1 MKTFTAIDEL
11 IENHTLQ
18 SIISGSSCSIAD
30 SDTAVEYAIKQQNIG
45 IEQCATSKVTLIVY
59 MYGVRSITTCSLR
72 IMLGIELADVPVQTK
87 ASLLSVLVYLKYM

>member
-1 MKTFTAIDEL
+1 MKIFTAVDEL

-30 SDTAVEYAIKQQNIG
+30 SDTAVEYATKQQNI
-45 IEQCATSKVTLIVY
+45 EQRATSEVTLVVY
-59 MYGVRSITTCSLR
+59 IYGIQSITICSLR
-72 IMLGIELADVPVQTK
+72 TMLGIELANVPVQTK